1 MELALASLADVDA
14 VMKLIHQ
21 AKRYLKQCGI
31 DQWQS
36 GYPDK
41 TCIVDDIKRQNGYLV
56 KEVQA
61 VIGYVCV
68 DFGGEPAYE
77 HLSGAWKSRQPY
89 AVVHRL
95 AIDNTCKGRGL
106 SFQIIRLVED
116 LCHTQSIHS
125 IKVDTDAH
133 NSVMKH
139 VLEKSGFVYCG
150 TVSFDDGPKIAYE
163 KLI

>member
-1 MELALASLADVDA
+1 MELAVANLENVDA
-14 VMKLIHQ
+14 VMNLMQQ
-21 AKRYLKQCGI
+21 AKRHLKESGV

-36 GYPDK
+36 GYPDESS
-41 TCIVDDIKRQNGYLV
+41 IISDIKNKNGYLV
-56 KEVQA
+56 KDAHV
-61 VIGYVCV
+61 VVGYVCI

-77 HLSGAWKSRQPY
+77 HLSGEWKSRQPY

-106 SFQIIRLVED
+106 SFQVFRLVEE
-116 LCHTQSIHS
+116 LCHAKSIHS

-133 NSVMKH
+133 NKAMKH
-139 VLEKSGFVYCG
+139 VLEKSGFIYCG
-150 TVSFDDGPKIAYE
+150 TVSFDDGPKIAFE